1 MLLYLTLWYK
11 IQEHQ
16 VDGLTVQSV
25 ELNTLPRT
33 ANYPHHVA
41 NQIGRGVRNSNAVPD
56 SRAHRG
62 FALYDAHRD
71 CFPVLGLDLVNGHQ
85 MVDQLINGPQRSP
98 ACRSTGPKSLSK
110 CIVPSVR

>member
-1 MLLYLTLWYK
+1 MLLHLTLWYK

-16 VDGLTVQSV
+16 IDGLTVQSV
-25 ELNTLPRT
+25 ELNTFPRT
-33 ANYPHHVA
+33 ANYSHHFA
-41 NQIGRGVRNSNAVPD
+41 NQIGRGVRNSDALPD

-85 MVDQLINGPQRSP
+85 MVDQLINGLP
-98 ACRSTGPKSLSK
+98 A
-110 CIVPSVR
+110 VPCL